1 MQLIEAALGLGVL
14 ACAALVWRQPHA
26 DGAVFCMAIGGYGV
40 GRFVLEP
47 WRVQQDRVRGVSL
60 QRVVSMGLVA
70 MSLIGF
76 VLVAGLY
83 GLGGFGPR
91 TLAAQ
96 VWPLRWFVLCLLP
109 FQWWTAG
116 WQVAVTVVGTLVV
129 AVAGAALV
137 SLTTRVTDLLDVI
150 ERMLGPARAVGVD
163 PERVA
168 LLLALTIRAV
178 PVIAGTLHE
187 ARDARRARG
196 LERSTRAL
204 VTPIVV
210 RTIRH
215 ADRVGEALAARGI
228 DD

>member
-1 MQLIEAALGLGVL
+1 MLTGCYQPGTSVLHRAGAGVKLLGLLVFSTVL
-14 ACAALVWRQPHA
+14 LVWRSPVTVL
-26 DGAVFCMAIGGYGV
+26 VFL
-40 GRFVLEP
+40 FV
-47 WRVQQDRVRGVSL
+47 
-60 QRVVSMGLVA
+60 
-70 MSLIGF
+70 
-76 VLVAGLY
+76 VAGLY
-83 GLGGFGPR
+83 ALGGFGVR

-96 VWPLRWFVLCLLP
+96 VWPLRWIVLFLLP

-116 WQVAVTVVGTLVV
+116 WQLAVAIVGTLVM
-129 AVAGAALV
+129 AVAGAGLI

-150 ERMLGPARAVGVD
+150 SRLLQPARAIGID
-163 PERVA
+163 PDRVA

-215 ADRVGEALAARGI
+215 ADRVGDALAARGV

>member
-1 MQLIEAALGLGVL
+1 MLTSTFQPGTSLLHRSGAGVKLLGLLFFSTVLVAWQSPVKVL
-14 ACAALVWRQPHA
+14 A
-26 DGAVFCMAIGGYGV
+26 
-40 GRFVLEP
+40 
-47 WRVQQDRVRGVSL
+47 
-60 QRVVSMGLVA
+60 
-70 MSLIGF
+70 GF

-83 GLGGFGPR
+83 GLGGFGVR
-91 TLAAQ
+91 TLVGQ
-96 VWPLRWFVLCLLP
+96 VWPLRWFVLFLLP

-116 WQVAVTVVGTLVV
+116 WQAAVTVVGTLVV
-129 AVAGAALV
+129 AVVAAALV

-150 ERMLGPARAVGVD
+150 ARLLEPARAIGVD

-178 PVIAGTLHE
+178 PVIAATLQE

-215 ADRVGEALAARGI
+215 ADRVGEALAARGV

>member
-1 MQLIEAALGLGVL
+1 MLTGVYQPGTSPLHRCGAGMKLLGLLIFSTVLVAGRSPVMVL
-14 ACAALVWRQPHA
+14 A
-26 DGAVFCMAIGGYGV
+26 
-40 GRFVLEP
+40 
-47 WRVQQDRVRGVSL
+47 
-60 QRVVSMGLVA
+60 GLV
-70 MSLIGF
+70 
-76 VLVAGLY
+76 VVAGLY
-83 GLGGFGPR
+83 GVGGFGPR
-91 TLAAQ
+91 TLLAQ
-96 VWPLRWFVLCLLP
+96 AWPLRWFVLFLLP

-116 WQVAVTVVGTLVV
+116 WQVAVGVVGTLVV
-129 AVAGAALV
+129 AVVGAALV

-150 ERMLGPARAVGVD
+150 ARILEPARAIGVD

-178 PVIAGTLHE
+178 PVISATLQE

-204 VTPIVV
+204 VTPVVV

-215 ADRVGEALAARGI
+215 ADRVGDALAARGV

>member
-1 MQLIEAALGLGVL
+1 MLTSTYQPGTSALHRSGAGAKLLGL
-14 ACAALVWRQPHA
+14 LVFST
-26 DGAVFCMAIGGYGV
+26 V
-40 GRFVLEP
+40 
-47 WRVQQDRVRGVSL
+47 
-60 QRVVSMGLVA
+60 LVA
-70 MSLIGF
+70 MQSPVTVLVGL

-83 GLGGFGPR
+83 GVGGFGAR
-91 TLAAQ
+91 TLVEQ
-96 VWPLRWFVLCLLP
+96 VWPLRWFVLFLVP

-116 WQVAVTVVGTLVV
+116 WQVAVVVVGTLVV
-129 AVAGAALV
+129 AVVGAALI

-150 ERMLGPARAVGVD
+150 AWVLQPARAIGVD
-163 PERVA
+163 PDRVA

-178 PVIAGTLHE
+178 PVIAATLHE

-204 VTPIVV
+204 VTPVVV

>member
-1 MQLIEAALGLGVL
+1 MLTSTYQPGTSLLHRSGAGVKLLGL
-14 ACAALVWRQPHA
+14 LVFST
-26 DGAVFCMAIGGYGV
+26 V
-40 GRFVLEP
+40 
-47 WRVQQDRVRGVSL
+47 
-60 QRVVSMGLVA
+60 LVA
-70 MSLIGF
+70 WQSPVTVLVGF
-76 VLVAGLY
+76 VLVVGLY
-83 GLGGFGPR
+83 AVGGFGVR
-91 TLAAQ
+91 TLVSQ
-96 VWPLRWFVLCLLP
+96 VWPLRWIVLFLIP

-116 WQVAVTVVGTLVV
+116 WQVAVGVVGTLVV
-129 AVAGAALV
+129 AVVGAALI

-150 ERMLGPARAVGVD
+150 ARLLEPARAIGVD
-163 PERVA
+163 PDRVA

-178 PVIAGTLHE
+178 PVIAGTLQE

-215 ADRVGEALAARGI
+215 ADRVGDALAARGI

>member
-1 MQLIEAALGLGVL
+1 MLTSTYQPGTSLLHRSGAGAKLLGL
-14 ACAALVWRQPHA
+14 LVFST
-26 DGAVFCMAIGGYGV
+26 V
-40 GRFVLEP
+40 
-47 WRVQQDRVRGVSL
+47 
-60 QRVVSMGLVA
+60 LVA
-70 MSLIGF
+70 WQSPMKVLGGF

-83 GLGGFGPR
+83 GLGGFGVR
-91 TLAAQ
+91 TLVGQ
-96 VWPLRWFVLCLLP
+96 VWPLRWFVLFLLP

-116 WQVAVTVVGTLVV
+116 WQAAVTVVGTLVV
-129 AVAGAALV
+129 AVVAAALV

-150 ERMLGPARAVGVD
+150 ARLLEPARAIGVD

-178 PVIAGTLHE
+178 PVIAGTLQE

-196 LERSTRAL
+196 LEHSTRAL

-215 ADRVGEALAARGI
+215 ADRVGEALAARGV
-228 DD
+228 DE

>member
-1 MQLIEAALGLGVL
+1 MLTSTYQPGTSPLHRSRAGVKLLGL
-14 ACAALVWRQPHA
+14 LVFST
-26 DGAVFCMAIGGYGV
+26 V
-40 GRFVLEP
+40 
-47 WRVQQDRVRGVSL
+47 
-60 QRVVSMGLVA
+60 LVA
-70 MSLIGF
+70 WQSPVTVLVGI

-83 GLGGFGPR
+83 GAGGFGAR
-91 TLAAQ
+91 TLVAQ
-96 VWPLRWFVLCLLP
+96 VWPLRWIVLLLLP

-116 WQVAVTVVGTLVV
+116 WQVAVAVVGTLMV
-129 AVAGAALV
+129 AVVGAALI

-150 ERMLGPARAVGVD
+150 ARLLEPARTIGVD
-163 PERVA
+163 PDRVA

-196 LERSTRAL
+196 LEHSTRAL

-215 ADRVGEALAARGI
+215 ADRVGDALAARGI

>member
-1 MQLIEAALGLGVL
+1 MLTGIYQPGTSLLHRAGAGAKLLGL
-14 ACAALVWRQPHA
+14 LV
-26 DGAVFCMAIGGYGV
+26 F
-40 GRFVLEP
+40 
-47 WRVQQDRVRGVSL
+47 ST
-60 QRVVSMGLVA
+60 
-70 MSLIGF
+70 
-76 VLVAGLY
+76 VLVAGKSPVMVLAGFVVVAGLY
-83 GLGGFGPR
+83 AVGGFGAR
-91 TLAAQ
+91 TLVAQ
-96 VWPLRWFVLCLLP
+96 AWPLRWFVLFLLP

-116 WQVAVTVVGTLVV
+116 WRVAAVVVGTLVV
-129 AVAGAALV
+129 AVVGAALV

-150 ERMLGPARAVGVD
+150 ARILEPARAIGVD

-178 PVIAGTLHE
+178 PVISATLQE

-204 VTPIVV
+204 VTPVVV

-215 ADRVGEALAARGI
+215 ADRVGDALAARGV

>member
-1 MQLIEAALGLGVL
+1 MLTSTFRPGTSLLHRSGAGVKLLGL
-14 ACAALVWRQPHA
+14 LVFST
-26 DGAVFCMAIGGYGV
+26 V
-40 GRFVLEP
+40 
-47 WRVQQDRVRGVSL
+47 
-60 QRVVSMGLVA
+60 LVA
-70 MSLIGF
+70 LQSPLTVVIGC

-150 ERMLGPARAVGVD
+150 ERMLGPARALGVD

>member
-1 MQLIEAALGLGVL
+1 MLTSTYQPGTSLLHRSGAGAKLLGLLVFSTLLVGLQSPVTVL
-14 ACAALVWRQPHA
+14 
-26 DGAVFCMAIGGYGV
+26 V
-40 GRFVLEP
+40 GL
-47 WRVQQDRVRGVSL
+47 L
-60 QRVVSMGLVA
+60 
-70 MSLIGF
+70 
-76 VLVAGLY
+76 LVAGLY
-83 GLGGFGPR
+83 VIAGFGVR
-91 TLAAQ
+91 ILVEQA
-96 VWPLRWFVLCLLP
+96 WPLRWFVLFLIP

-116 WQVAVTVVGTLVV
+116 WQAAVVVVGTLVV
-129 AVAGAALV
+129 AVLGAALV

-150 ERMLGPARAVGVD
+150 TRLLEPTRAIGVD
-163 PERVA
+163 PDRVA

-178 PVIAGTLHE
+178 PVIAATLHE

-204 VTPIVV
+204 VTPVVV

>member
-1 MQLIEAALGLGVL
+1 MLTSTFRPGTSLLHRSGAGVKLLGL
-14 ACAALVWRQPHA
+14 LVFST
-26 DGAVFCMAIGGYGV
+26 V
-40 GRFVLEP
+40 
-47 WRVQQDRVRGVSL
+47 
-60 QRVVSMGLVA
+60 LVA
-70 MSLIGF
+70 MKSPVTVLAGF

-83 GLGGFGPR
+83 GLAGFGAR
-91 TLAAQ
+91 TLMAQ

-116 WQVAVTVVGTLVV
+116 WQMAVTVVGTLVV
-129 AVAGAALV
+129 AVVGAALV
-137 SLTTRVTDLLDVI
+137 SLTTRVTELLDVLT
-150 ERMLGPARAVGVD
+150 RVLGPARAIGVD

-168 LLLALTIRAV
+168 LLLALTLRAI
-178 PVIAGTLHE
+178 PVIAGALHE

-204 VTPIVV
+204 LTPIVV

-215 ADRVGEALAARGI
+215 ADRVGEALAARGL

>member
-1 MQLIEAALGLGVL
+1 MLTSVYHPGTSPLHRSGAGVKLLGL
-14 ACAALVWRQPHA
+14 LV
-26 DGAVFCMAIGGYGV
+26 FST
-40 GRFVLEP
+40 L
-47 WRVQQDRVRGVSL
+47 
-60 QRVVSMGLVA
+60 LVA
-70 MSLIGF
+70 VKSPVT
-76 VLVAGLY
+76 VLVCFAVVVGLY
-83 GLGGFGPR
+83 GIGGFGVR

-96 VWPLRWFVLCLLP
+96 VWPLRWIVLLLLP

-116 WQVAVTVVGTLVV
+116 WQIAVTVVGTLVV
-129 AVAGAALV
+129 AVVGAALI

-150 ERMLGPARAVGVD
+150 ARLLQPARAIGVD

-178 PVIAGTLHE
+178 PVIAGTLQE

-196 LERSTRAL
+196 LEHSTRAL

-215 ADRVGEALAARGI
+215 ADRVGDALAARGI

>member
-1 MQLIEAALGLGVL
+1 MLTSVYHPGTSPLHRSGAGVKLLGL
-14 ACAALVWRQPHA
+14 LV
-26 DGAVFCMAIGGYGV
+26 F
-40 GRFVLEP
+40 
-47 WRVQQDRVRGVSL
+47 ST
-60 QRVVSMGLVA
+60 
-70 MSLIGF
+70 
-76 VLVAGLY
+76 VLVALKSPVTVLLCFGVVVGLY
-83 GLGGFGPR
+83 GIGGFGVR

-96 VWPLRWFVLCLLP
+96 VWPLRWIVLLLVP

-116 WQVAVTVVGTLVV
+116 WQMAVTVVGTLVV
-129 AVAGAALV
+129 AVVGAALI

-150 ERMLGPARAVGVD
+150 ARLLQPARAIGVD

-178 PVIAGTLHE
+178 PVIAGTLQE
-187 ARDARRARG
+187 TRDARRARG
-196 LERSTRAL
+196 LEHSTRAL

-215 ADRVGEALAARGI
+215 ADRVGDALAARGI

>member
-1 MQLIEAALGLGVL
+1 VLTSTYRPGNSLLHRSGAGVKLLGLLLFSTALMLWRSPVTVL
-14 ACAALVWRQPHA
+14 VGLV
-26 DGAVFCMAIGGYGV
+26 VVVLLYGV
-40 GRFVLEP
+40 
-47 WRVQQDRVRGVSL
+47 
-60 QRVVSMGLVA
+60 A
-70 MSLIGF
+70 
-76 VLVAGLY
+76 
-83 GLGGFGPR
+83 GFGVG
-91 TLAAQ
+91 TLVSQ
-96 VWPLRWFVLCLLP
+96 VWPLRWFVLFLVP

-116 WQVAVTVVGTLVV
+116 WQIAVSVVGTLVV
-129 AVAGAALV
+129 AVAGAALI

-150 ERMLGPARAVGVD
+150 ARVLGPARAIGVD

-178 PVIAGTLHE
+178 PVISATFDE

-215 ADRVGEALAARGI
+215 ADRVGDALAARGV